1 MVEAFLEDILAYV
14 ETFLLEDIPTYEVVA
29 SLVGSLAYEVVASL
43 VGSLAYVVAL
53 RLEDSLA
60 CVEIMAFSLP
70 YNMLNLKEEDMDN
83 LVAIASHARP
93 LQRQHV
99 QRQPLHAQPPQSD
112 DSCYYHPLHFL
123 VVS

>member
-14 ETFLLEDIPTYEVVA
+14 EAFLLEDIPT
-29 SLVGSLAYEVVASL
+29 YEVVASL